1 MVTGISVREMAMR
14 KRLPVWATVAAML
27 IAYSS
32 AARSQ
37 QHDSEPERPNFL
49 LIVADD
55 MGFSDLG
62 SFGGEIST
70 PNLDMLA
77 RSGLRLT
84 NFHVAPTCSPTRAML
99 LTGRDQHTVGL
110 GMMAEI
116 PFPGE
121 RPDDYEGY
129 LTADDTLA
137 TRLRDA
143 GYATM
148 VSGKWHLG
156 DQPGRW
162 PEDRGF
168 DRSYVLHQGGGNHFG
183 LDQLEP
189 VASSPLGTTFSHDGE
204 WAAFPIG
211 SYSADEFT
219 NRMIGFL
226 RDAETQDRPF
236 FAYLAFTQPHW
247 PLQAHAEVIAHY
259 RSRYDDGPREL
270 ERARREQMAAL
281 GFRVDDGD
289 AALVEGDEWGSLA
302 ESTRQQAAREMEVYA
317 AMVEEMDRNVGRVIA
332 ELRRTGDLEN
342 TVIIFMSDNGAS
354 GSGFAEVYRIYANL
368 GTDPA
373 VLATLGSANASPS
386 AIGAPDS
393 FAVYGSQWSQ
403 ASMAPFRL
411 YKGFTNEGGIRSAAF
426 VRGPGIQ
433 SGGISNSLLTVRDI
447 YPTLLDL
454 AGIAYP
460 ADTSDGAGRSWE
472 PLLSG
477 SSRDIR
483 DADDIVAIGFNGR
496 RMITRADG
504 WKAVYSAPT
513 ARGVGQGV
521 AEWQLYDLTTDPSER
536 RNLAQARPDILEA
549 LVARWAA
556 YAEAN
561 NIRADIFGS

>member
-1 MVTGISVREMAMR
+1 MVM
-14 KRLPVWATVAAML
+14 VAAAVAL
-27 IAYSS
+27 FVQPLG
-32 AARSQ
+32 ARPRQS
-37 QHDSEPERPNFL
+37 DSEPTRPNFL
-49 LIVADD
+49 VIVADD

-62 SFGGEIST
+62 AFGGEIST

-77 RSGLRLT
+77 LSGLRLT

-110 GMMAEI
+110 GMMVEI
-116 PFPGE
+116 PFPGQ
-121 RPDDYEGY
+121 RPEGYQGY
-129 LTADDTLA
+129 LTTDDTIA
-137 TRLRDA
+137 ARLRDA
-143 GYATM
+143 GYTTM
-148 VSGKWHLG
+148 ISGKWHLG

-189 VASSPLGTTFSHDGE
+189 VAGSQVGTTFSHDGE
-204 WAAFPIG
+204 WTTYPIG
-211 SYSADEFT
+211 AYSADEFT
-219 NRMIGFL
+219 NRMIDFL
-226 RDAETQDRPF
+226 RENDSQNKPF

-247 PLQAHAEVIAHY
+247 PLQAHAAVTDHY
-259 RSRYDDGPREL
+259 RSRYEGGPREL
-270 ERARREQMAAL
+270 ERSRRERMAAL
-281 GFRVDDGD
+281 GFDVGVDNES
-289 AALVEGDEWGSLA
+289 LVRGEEW
-302 ESTRQQAAREMEVYA
+302 ESQPQQWRDRAAREMEVYA
-317 AMVEEMDRNVGRVIA
+317 AMVEEMDSNVGRVID
-332 ELRRTGDLEN
+332 ELRRTGNLDN

-354 GSGFAEVYRIYANL
+354 GSSFEEIYGIYAGL
-368 GTDPA
+368 GSNPA
-373 VLATLGSANASPS
+373 VLASLRSGNAAPS

-433 SGGISNSLLTVRDI
+433 SGGISNSLLSVRDI

-460 ADTSDGAGRSWE
+460 ADNSDGAGRSWM

-477 SSRDIR
+477 ASAEIR
-483 DADDIVAIGFNGR
+483 DLDDIVAIGFNGR
-496 RMITRADG
+496 RMISRADG
-504 WKAVYSAPT
+504 WKAVYSVPA
-513 ARGVGQGV
+513 ARGLEQGA

-536 RNLAQARPDILEA
+536 RNLAQARPDILHA
-549 LVARWAA
+549 LVARWTA

-561 NIRADIFGS
+561 NIRAEIFGS